1 MESSVIFIFI
11 YIYSFIFISYFLFIF
26 IYIYSFIFISSKD
39 IDEKREMYSKSN
51 NTEFETFDN
60 VNDFFDELFKL
71 LLSGH

>member
-26 IYIYSFIFISSKD
+26 ISSKD
-39 IDEKREMYSKSN
+39 IDEKREMYSKSD

>member
-26 IYIYSFIFISSKD
+26 ISSKD
-39 IDEKREMYSKSN
+39 IDEKREMYSKSD

-60 VNDFFDELFKL
+60 INDFFDELFKL